1 MAAVLRLQPEDVAPR
16 RDAALDRLAT
26 QLGMHDEAERAR
38 LPELLAELP
47 GDQWPDDDGNLVSS
61 PPPPKA
67 APAAP
72 PARGRAEG
80 RGPAEGR
87 TAARRRRPL
96 AAIVVIVVG
105 ALLGGFIGLLLFGGD
120 AEDDG
125 DSAKPA
131 ATAQAPAPEPKT
143 FDLKPVSAGFPGR
156 GTARIEG
163 SGANSRLVMSLSD
176 LPPREEAY
184 QVWLYNSLFDA
195 VADRPRGGQLAR
207 GGQGAPGGPE
217 PLQVRRRVA

>member
-1 MAAVLRLQPEDVAPR
+1 M
-16 RDAALDRLAT
+16 
-26 QLGMHDEAERAR
+26 
-38 LPELLAELP
+38 
-47 GDQWPDDDGNLVSS
+47 
-61 PPPPKA
+61 
-67 APAAP
+67 
-72 PARGRAEG
+72 
-80 RGPAEGR
+80 
-87 TAARRRRPL
+87 
-96 AAIVVIVVG
+96 IVVG

-143 FDLKPVSAGFPGR
+143 FDLKPILAGFPGR

-195 VADRPRGGQLAR
+195 VPIDRVVGSSLDVDKVLPEDPSRFKFVDVSR
-207 GGQGAPGGPE
+207 EPIDDNPNHSGAS
-217 PLQVRRRVA
+217 VMRVPVEELLKNR